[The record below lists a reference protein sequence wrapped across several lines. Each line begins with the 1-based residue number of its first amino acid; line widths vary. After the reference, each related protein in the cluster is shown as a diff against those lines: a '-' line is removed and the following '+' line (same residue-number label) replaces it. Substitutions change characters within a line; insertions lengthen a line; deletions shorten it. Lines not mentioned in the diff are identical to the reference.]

1 MINWPFH
8 ANARTDHTGSPRL
21 GGKAFSAAGW
31 ITRSGR
37 RFFQETRHRQPAD
50 SRDAF
55 APRKS
60 FRHRA
65 ARLRSSGRQRLQDSG
80 RADSIPPVMLD
91 LSQYQSIGEA
101 LRDALDQ
108 YSNEVCLIEADRD
121 REKER
126 LTYRDFKQRAHPLAR
141 ALQEANLSAGSRASI
156 IMTNQS
162 KWLISAYAIFFSGGV
177 LVPLDY
183 KLTPDEQWQLLKHS
197 NATVLITEYPIWRQL
212 SVSAGRAAATNVQT
226 VLVTEAPAKAD
237 LGGAQRWEEFRGA
250 EEPVFIPRKRKD
262 IASIVYSSGTGG
274 RPKGCMMTHENYLEQ
289 CVALTSVY
297 PFWPGVRYLSI
308 LPTNH
313 AIDFMVGFFGPFT
326 CGACVVHLRTL
337 RPEFVR
343 EAFMR
348 YKITY
353 VSLVPLVLKNLQKGL
368 EAKFAELPPR
378 KRKVF
383 NALVAV
389 NKSLTK
395 SHPRLWLS
403 RRLLKQVHAAFGGE
417 LQAIIVGGAFTE
429 PQTLQF
435 FYDLGIP
442 VANGYGLTEAG
453 TAITVNDLKPFR
465 ADTVGK
471 PLPGMEVKIAD
482 PSPNGIGEVCVR
494 SKTVMSGYLNEPE
507 LTAETIVDGW
517 LRTGDLGKFD
527 AQGHLRLSGRKKN
540 MIVTE
545 EGKNIYPEDIEAA
558 FESLPVKEF
567 CVFAANYIWLQRSM
581 VGEQLVLVLHLE
593 EGQTL
598 TEELRR
604 EISARNSR
612 LLNYKRVHG
621 LVLVNE
627 DFPRTASLKI
637 KRNILAERLA
647 QSDRA
652 SAILPL

>member
-1 MINWPFH
+1 MLNL
-8 ANARTDHTGSPRL
+8 ANYS
-21 GGKAFSAAGW
+21 
-31 ITRSGR
+31 
-37 RFFQETRHRQPAD
+37 
-50 SRDAF
+50 
-55 APRKS
+55 
-60 FRHRA
+60 
-65 ARLRSSGRQRLQDSG
+65 
-80 RADSIPPVMLD
+80 
-91 LSQYQSIGEA
+91 SIGAA
-101 LRDALDQ
+101 LKDAMQRFAD
-108 YSNEVCLIEADRD
+108 EVCLIEADRE

-126 LTYRDFKQRAHPLAR
+126 LSYREFDARAIPLAR
-141 ALQEANLSAGSRASI
+141 AIQDAGFAAGERASI

-162 KWLISAYAIFFSGGV
+162 KWLISAFAIFYSGGI

-183 KLTPDEQWQLLKHS
+183 KLTPAEQWQLLQHS
-197 NATVLITEYPIWRQL
+197 GARILITEYPIWRQL
-212 SVSAGRAAATNVQT
+212 SSAPGRSAAFNMQT
-226 VLVTEAPAKAD
+226 VLVTEAPRNAD
-237 LGGAQRWEEFRGA
+237 LAGAQRWEEFRGSA
-250 EEPVFIPRKRKD
+250 SPTFVSRERKD
-262 IASIVYSSGTGG
+262 IAAIVYSSGTGG

-289 CVALTSVY
+289 CVALTSLY
-297 PFWPGVRYLSI
+297 PFWPGMRYLSI

-368 EAKFAELPPR
+368 EAKFAELPPG
-378 KRKVF
+378 KRRVF

-389 NKSLTK
+389 NKALSK

-417 LQAIIVGGAFTE
+417 LQAIIVGGAFSE

-471 PLPGMEVKIAD
+471 PLPGMEVKIVD
-482 PSPNGIGEVCVR
+482 PSPDGIGEVHVR

-517 LRTGDLGKFD
+517 LRTGDLGQFD
-527 AQGHLRLSGRKKN
+527 AQGHLHLSGRKKN

-558 FESLPVKEF
+558 FEGLAAEAVKEF
-567 CVFAANYIWLQRSM
+567 CVFAANYIWPKRSM
-581 VGEQLVLVLHLE
+581 VGEQLVIVVHLE
-593 EGQTL
+593 SGPSL
-598 TEELRR
+598 TDPLKQ
-604 EISARNSR
+604 EIIQRNNR
-612 LLNYKRVHG
+612 LLNYKRIHG
-621 LVLVNE
+621 LVLHDQ

-637 KRNILAERLA
+637 KRNQLAERL
-647 QSDRA
+647 SKLDRDRV
-652 SAILPL
+652 ILPL

>member
-1 MINWPFH
+1 
-8 ANARTDHTGSPRL
+8 
-21 GGKAFSAAGW
+21 
-31 ITRSGR
+31 
-37 RFFQETRHRQPAD
+37 
-50 SRDAF
+50 
-55 APRKS
+55 
-60 FRHRA
+60 
-65 ARLRSSGRQRLQDSG
+65 
-80 RADSIPPVMLD
+80 MLD
-91 LSQYQSIGEA
+91 LTKYSSVGAA
-101 LRDALDQ
+101 LKDAMERFAD
-108 YSNEVCLIEADRD
+108 EVCLIEADRE

-126 LTYRDFKQRAHPLAR
+126 ISYREFNARALPLAR
-141 ALQEANLSAGSRASI
+141 AMQESGFSASDRASI

-162 KWLISAYAIFFSGGV
+162 KWLISAFAIFYSGGV

-183 KLTPDEQWQLLKHS
+183 KLTAAEHWQLLQHCGTKI
-197 NATVLITEYPIWRQL
+197 LITEYPIWCQL
-212 SVSAGRAAATNVQT
+212 SSSSARDNAATLQT
-226 VLVTEAPAKAD
+226 VLVTEAPPNAD
-237 LGGAQRWEEFRGA
+237 LAGAYRWEEFHANA
-250 EEPVFIPRKRKD
+250 EPEFRTRENKD
-262 IASIVYSSGTGG
+262 VVSIVYSSGTGG
-274 RPKGCMMTHENYLEQ
+274 RPKGCMMTHENYLKQ
-289 CVALTSVY
+289 CVALTSLY

-343 EAFMR
+343 EAFIR

-368 EAKFAELPPR
+368 QARFAELPPG

-383 NALVAV
+383 DFLVAV
-389 NKSLTK
+389 NKALTR

-417 LQAIIVGGAFTE
+417 LRAIIVGGAFSE

-482 PSPNGIGEVCVR
+482 PASDSVGEVFVR
-494 SKTVMSGYLNEPE
+494 SKTIMSGYLHEPE

-517 LRTGDLGKFD
+517 LHTGDLGKFD
-527 AQGHLRLSGRKKN
+527 EQGHLYLSGRKKN

-558 FESLPVKEF
+558 FEGLPVKEF
-567 CVFAANYIWLQRSM
+567 CVFAANYIWPRRSM
-581 VGEQLVLVLHLE
+581 VGEQLIIAVHLE
-593 EGQTL
+593 NGQPFTDQL
-598 TEELRR
+598 KQ
-604 EISARNSR
+604 EIAQRNNR
-612 LLNYKRVHG
+612 LLNYKRIHG
-621 LVLVNE
+621 VVLHDQ

-637 KRNILAERLA
+637 KRNELAERL
-647 QSDRA
+647 SKLDRDRV
-652 SAILPL
+652 ILPP